1 MKEHPKYK
9 IVCLWNCLEPN
20 DDTKIQV
27 QVCGTG
33 RTFKKSASD
42 LYSQEWLQ
50 DFSVEDIARIGAIM
64 GRSQRSEDVL
74 KKDAVRES
82 YSTQFSIF
90 IAGFI
95 VALLVI
101 ANIGSAKIAHF
112 NLGFLGSYHF
122 PSSVIFFPFIFL
134 LTDIGTELLGFKTCR
149 KIIWVSF
156 FSLALVI
163 GALQITIALPASS
176 HWLHQ
181 QAYALVVGQTP
192 QIFIASSIA
201 FLTGDLINA
210 YILSSLKKLTSGRFF
225 IFRALGSTFVGALV
239 DSFIFINIAY
249 WGKYGLDVMFNM
261 IVTESFIKV
270 TGEALV
276 LPLTSL
282 LLVYA
287 KKFFNKTYNINLIPD
302 LPSPNEQEIS

>member
-1 MKEHPKYK
+1 MQEHPKYK

-33 RTFKKSASD
+33 RTFKKSARD
-42 LYSQEWLQ
+42 LYKQEWLQ

-64 GRSQRSEDVL
+64 GMGQRSDQIF
-74 KKDAVRES
+74 KKDTIQRN
-82 YSTQFSIF
+82 YSTQLSIF

-95 VALLVI
+95 VAFLII

-112 NLGFLGSYHF
+112 NLGFLGTYHF

-156 FSLALVI
+156 FSLALVV

-176 HWLHQ
+176 HWAHQ
-181 QAYALVVGQTP
+181 QAYSLVVGQTP

-201 FLTGDLINA
+201 FLTGDLVNA
-210 YILSSLKKLTSGRFF
+210 YILSTLKKLTSGRFF

-239 DSFIFINIAY
+239 DSLIFINIAY
-249 WGKYGLDVMFNM
+249 WGKYTFDVMFNM

-270 TGEALV
+270 TGEAIV
-276 LPLTSL
+276 LPLTAL
-282 LLVYA
+282 LLVYF
-287 KKFFNKTYNINLIPD
+287 KKFFDKTYNVSPILDIPI
-302 LPSPNEQEIS
+302 SNEQKIS